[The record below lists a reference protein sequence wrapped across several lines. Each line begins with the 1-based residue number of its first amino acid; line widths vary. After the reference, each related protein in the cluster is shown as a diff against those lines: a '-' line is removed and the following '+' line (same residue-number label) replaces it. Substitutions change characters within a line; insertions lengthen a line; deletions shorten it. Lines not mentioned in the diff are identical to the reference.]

1 MNNEESKQKKDLQ
14 EQLYE
19 DYENSLFRLAA
30 FLSLE
35 REGETWREEMEQV
48 SPEERKY
55 PSEQQLE
62 HFKRQIKKDLGRKKK
77 SWHWQRL
84 TPVIN
89 VAAIVVLV
97 VTFVFSALVMNV
109 EAVRHRV
116 LNVVLTKERDS
127 TLFQLEEVSP
137 EGTAAVMEASPGYW
151 PSYIPEGYHLVE
163 REVTGQITSTVYM
176 RGDDQY
182 LTLAEVPPDTQ
193 AYLDSENADRE
204 ETVWING
211 NEGLLI
217 EKNGQFLV
225 TWGAYERIFSLR
237 TELSLEET
245 MKVAESIGYQKK

>member
-1 MNNEESKQKKDLQ
+1 MNEESKQKKDLQ

-19 DYENSLFRLAA
+19 EYEHSLFRLAA
-30 FLSLE
+30 FQALE
-35 REGETWREEMEQV
+35 REGETCREEMEQV
-48 SPEERKY
+48 PLEERKY

-116 LNVVLTKERDS
+116 LNVVLTKEKES
-127 TLFQLEEVSP
+127 TLFQLEEVSS

-163 REVTGQITSTVYM
+163 RDVTGSITSTVYM
-176 RGDDQY
+176 RGEDHY
-182 LTLAEVPPDTQ
+182 LTLTEALPEGYN
-193 AYLDSENADRE
+193 YLDSENADRE
-204 ETVWING
+204 ETIWING
-211 NEGLLI
+211 NEGLFI
-217 EKNGQFLV
+217 EKNGHFLV
-225 TWGAYERIFSLR
+225 TWGAHERIFILG

-245 MKVAESIGYQKK
+245 KKVAESIGYQEK